1 MIRRASPRG
10 SRRGLAADL
19 PPLWISLRPSPSQRA
34 LPSRRDS
41 GLAAP
46 PPWRL
51 LPSLALPGTIQAVIC
66 WLSNERIRRRQR
78 RLSCPLAVLIVDDE
92 PIIRM
97 YTRLLFLD
105 AGFVSIEAA
114 TADEGLGIPERDDVR
129 LVFTDVE
136 IPGSTLNGLDLVEVV
151 RKNGRG
157 SS

>member
-1 MIRRASPRG
+1 
-10 SRRGLAADL
+10 
-19 PPLWISLRPSPSQRA
+19 
-34 LPSRRDS
+34 
-41 GLAAP
+41 
-46 PPWRL
+46 
-51 LPSLALPGTIQAVIC
+51 
-66 WLSNERIRRRQR
+66 
-78 RLSCPLAVLIVDDE
+78 
-92 PIIRM
+92 M